1 MKRFTQT
8 KLRGFILSYVI
19 TAMAMISIAIAM
31 LASFQSSRSSD
42 EIRDA
47 ELDRMMQAVVLLDAG
62 IKSCGKCGGSVG
74 PYTVAIDAV
83 LASDGFVPA
92 IYNGSVFLASSGPVA
107 SMACPNI
114 TNGGNPVRAR
124 YVWENAHTGTNSA
137 NKSVFGK
144 RPPQLFL
151 FDIDYSLT
159 FNSGKVASASF
170 IFNAKNNAENVQDLF
185 RRFERRSSS
194 NFIGVDISVSYSN
207 RSIVLNYNND
217 YITRNMKCE

>member
-8 KLRGFILSYVI
+8 KLKGFILSYVI

-31 LASFQSSRSSD
+31 LASFQSSRGSD
-42 EIRDA
+42 EIRNA

-74 PYTVAIDAV
+74 PYTGATGVASA
-83 LASDGFVPA
+83 GFVPA
-92 IYNGSVFLASSGPVA
+92 IYDGSNFLASSGIVA

-114 TNGGNPVRAR
+114 TNGGIPASAR
-124 YVWENAHTGTNSA
+124 YVWENVLTGTNSA
-137 NKSVFGK
+137 SKSVFGK

-151 FDIDYSLT
+151 FDIDYSLN
-159 FNSGKVASASF
+159 FASGKVASASF
-170 IFNAKNNAENVQDLF
+170 IFKAKNNAENTQDLYSRF
-185 RRFERRSSS
+185 RSRKDN
-194 NFIGVDISVSYSN
+194 NFIGVDLSVSYSS
-207 RSIVLNYNND
+207 RSIVLNYTND